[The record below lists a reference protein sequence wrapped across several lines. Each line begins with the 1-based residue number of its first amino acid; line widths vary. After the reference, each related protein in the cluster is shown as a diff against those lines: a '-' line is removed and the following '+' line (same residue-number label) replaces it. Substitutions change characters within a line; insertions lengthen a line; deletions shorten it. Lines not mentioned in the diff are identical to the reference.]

1 MIEREG
7 GVFLQLHIGHV
18 LDFVGIL
25 QGINR
30 IVESQRVVARAAIQG
45 GEQHRVF
52 LCGDIRQFEQVIA
65 RTGGERGFS
74 LAAVLQGYRVIAAQ
88 QIDGAGQV
96 TVSLVG
102 KVHRLLIHIHH
113 QRISGRRGNGAAVHK
128 VRGVAIVDIHHLGG
142 GCRCQQTR
150 LFNVRR
156 LPADDQRRAAAG
168 IINIDA
174 DAGFNIPGGIGGHP
188 APFGA
193 VDVHHQG
200 LGLRHIVGVVGHRA
214 VGILE
219 QQTGTAADD
228 VYHAAV
234 ALRQRSRSTDSRAV
248 MGVDCRVI
256 QMDTGNF
263 SLVFNA
269 VAGTNRIHVDGGIFD
284 RKSCSAV
291 IQQDTVSRSGSMG
304 NAATGQIER
313 RAIRQSE
320 CGPTIG
326 CGNHP
331 GVVDRRIRAENI
343 DGGTIHANRRG
354 IIQRPAVDQYT
365 RAVRR
370 QIDSPAVVQ
379 RTAGQYLVAQGP
391 DGDVIPVQYRGAVQ
405 NGCAGS
411 AFFAGDR
418 RRAATDDPCRRA
430 VLRKANIGTGVN
442 CRFRAAFHA

>member
-1 MIEREG
+1 M
-7 GVFLQLHIGHV
+7 
-18 LDFVGIL
+18 
-25 QGINR
+25 
-30 IVESQRVVARAAIQG
+30 
-45 GEQHRVF
+45 
-52 LCGDIRQFEQVIA
+52 
-65 RTGGERGFS
+65 
-74 LAAVLQGYRVIAAQ
+74 
-88 QIDGAGQV
+88 
-96 TVSLVG
+96 
-102 KVHRLLIHIHH
+102 
-113 QRISGRRGNGAAVHK
+113 
-128 VRGVAIVDIHHLGG
+128 
-142 GCRCQQTR
+142 
-150 LFNVRR
+150 RR

-193 VDVHHQG
+193 VDVHNQG

-234 ALRQRSRSTDSRAV
+234 ALRQRSRSTDTRAV

-291 IQQDTVSRSGSMG
+291 IQQDTVRRPGSMG

-313 RAIRQSE
+313 RAIRQPE

-370 QIDSPAVVQ
+370 RQIDSPAVVQ

-391 DGDVIPVQYRGAVQ
+391 DSDVIPVQYRGAVQ
-405 NGCAGS
+405 NGCASS
-411 AFFAGDR
+411 AFFADDR

-442 CRFRAAFHA
+442 CRFRAAFHAQRRRILAIHTQRHTGRIDVAGHRILVISAGRQQNGAAGAGRRQIAASRGIGGPAGNAIERGAIRADALHAVAVSNRRIGAMDDITRLVNPADEINVTAINGSHTALFHIHANRAVSGQINVPGERGFRPLPL